1 MAGYWPTADQDPGA
15 SAPVIEFSR
24 IWRDM
29 PKVLFSRTLEQA
41 GWNTTIVRELVP
53 EEIQKPGGD
62 LVVGGADLAAASCSA
77 RRTGSIS
84 GAPRLIQPAIGYE
97 CMKCVENAVPPGKNP
112 PVEIWTVRLLFTR
125 WNI

>member
-1 MAGYWPTADQDPGA
+1 VPVSRRGRVPGRTVTYELMAGYWPTADQDPGA

-29 PKVLFSRTLEQA
+29 PKLVFSRTLEQA
-41 GWNTTIVRELVP
+41 GWNTT
-53 EEIQKPGGD
+53 
-62 LVVGGADLAAASCSA
+62 
-77 RRTGSIS
+77 
-84 GAPRLIQPAIGYE
+84 IGYE

-125 WNI
+125 WNV